1 MQTSTLASGNT
12 SFAIT
17 PHASTN
23 FPSSA
28 RGVYVGGAGAV
39 AVVHLDDSVT
49 VWPAVAAGTYIW
61 VACKRINAVGTT
73 ATNMVGIS

>member
-1 MQTSTLASGNT
+1 MQPSSLDSGRA

-23 FPSSA
+23 FPSTA
-28 RGVYVGGAGAV
+28 RAVYVGGAGAV
-39 AVVHLDDSVT
+39 AVVAPDDTIT
-49 VWPAVAAGTYIW
+49 VWPAVTAGSYIW

-73 ATNMVGIS
+73 ATNMVGIA